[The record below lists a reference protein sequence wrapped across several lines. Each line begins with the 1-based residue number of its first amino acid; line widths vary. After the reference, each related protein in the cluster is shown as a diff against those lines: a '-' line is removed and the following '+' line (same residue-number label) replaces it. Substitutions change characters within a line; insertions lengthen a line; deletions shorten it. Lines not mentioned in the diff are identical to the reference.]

1 MSLNVAFALIV
12 GCVCGVF
19 STITLIGFAL
29 AVKEHSNKKN
39 QIGQEDTDKHE

>member
-1 MSLNVAFALIV
+1 MTLNVALALII

-29 AVKEHSNKKN
+29 AVKEHNSKKN
-39 QIGQEDTDKHE
+39 QIGQEEQHE